1 MQYSHLWKSFGFVGG
16 EDEGAVGFGFEDVVD
31 DLLAGLVVEAGEGFV
46 HEEEVGGGEEG
57 ADEGDAAAHAAGEFA
72 DWLREGVFR
81 EELRE
86 FCCRSCTGNHRRNGG
101 DIGYGIERIQE
112 TVLLEDHA
120 DPEMCAGGCGLAH
133 RDVDRAA
140 VRGLEPREDA
150 EQGRRPDA
158 GRAEQQEVAVVGL
171 DVDAEAEVVED
182 PLAVVGF
189 GEMVACNQL
198 GYSFVCCRPSGL
210 PG

>member
-1 MQYSHLWKSFGFVGG
+1 MGG
-16 EDEGAVGFGFEDVVD
+16 EDEGAAGFGFEDVVD

-72 DWLREGVFR
+72 DRLREGVFR

-86 FCCRSCTGNHRRNGG
+86 FCCRSCAGNHRRNGG
-101 DIGYGIERIQE
+101 DIGDRIKRLQE
-112 TVLLEDHA
+112 AVLLEDHA
-120 DPEMCAGGCGLAH
+120 DSEMCAGGRGLAH

-140 VRGLEPREDA
+140 VGFLEPREDA
-150 EQGRRPDA
+150 EQGRLADA
-158 GRAEQQEVAVVGL
+158 GRAEQQEVAVVSL
-171 DVDAEAEVVED
+171 AVDVEAEVIED

-189 GEMVACNQL
+189 GEVIACKQHDF
-198 GYSFVCCRPSGL
+198 SFDCCRKAGGPAPEAQYSETGSI
-210 PG
+210 